1 MKEERRRYTLHN
13 DKGRCYL
20 TFPALERYG
29 SLRHLFTT
37 RRGGVSTGCCDSW
50 NFGAWE
56 LDSEENIR
64 RNYEIL
70 AEVLGVSAE
79 RMVRTAQTH
88 TVNIRIVSEDDMGK
102 GITRKRDYDNVDGLV
117 TNIRR
122 IPIVTGHADC
132 NAVFFFDPKKEVI
145 GLAHSGWRGTLAG
158 ISRQMVEVMASE
170 YGCLPADLVTG
181 LGPALCRDCFEV
193 DTDVAQAFFDAD
205 REYRQFAYRSGE
217 KYYIDLKKIIRSDL
231 MDCGILP
238 EHFSD
243 MDLCTKC
250 RKDMFFSHRGHM
262 GKRGIMAAA
271 MMLV

>member
-1 MKEERRRYTLHN
+1 MARYTPHN

-50 NFGAWE
+50 NFGAWD

-70 AEVLGVSAE
+70 AEVLGVSAD

-88 TVNIRIVSEDDMGK
+88 TANIRIVSEDDMGK

-158 ISRQMVEVMASE
+158 ISRQMVEVMQSE
-170 YGCLPADLVTG
+170 YGCLPSDLVTG

-205 REYRQFAYRSGE
+205 RGYRQFAYRSG
-217 KYYIDLKKIIRSDL
+217 
-231 MDCGILP
+231 
-238 EHFSD
+238 
-243 MDLCTKC
+243 
-250 RKDMFFSHRGHM
+250 RKNT
-262 GKRGIMAAA
+262 I
-271 MMLV
+271 